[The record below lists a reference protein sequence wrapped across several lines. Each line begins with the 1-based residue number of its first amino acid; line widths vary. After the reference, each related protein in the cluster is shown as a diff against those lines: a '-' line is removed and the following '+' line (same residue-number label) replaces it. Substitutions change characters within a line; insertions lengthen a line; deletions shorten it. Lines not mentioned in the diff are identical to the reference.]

1 MVVDRTALAALAA
14 ETVELARAGRYG
26 SVPPSVLYLPDDPLP
41 VPGPVG
47 ESTVETMATAFTAA
61 AALVASV
68 LLRQS
73 VRGQGSAVQ
82 QPADRLQD
90 VRVEGAVDVPEEG
103 EGVARVAEERA

>member
-1 MVVDRTALAALAA
+1 VCLLLVTIPAAKALICVSGDTIGSADSSTNTIML
-14 ETVELARAGRYG
+14 LDQRGR
-26 SVPPSVLYLPDDPLP
+26 DFRDPQRSP
-41 VPGPVG
+41 
-47 ESTVETMATAFTAA
+47 
-61 AALVASV
+61 LVASV

-73 VRGQGSAVQ
+73 VRGQGSTVQ